1 MKDRPASDDRKV
13 ITRLA
18 RKDGRALEELYALF
32 GDAVYRYLLTF
43 VADRRIAEEVLQD
56 TFVAVWRGAGGYK
69 GRSSVKTWL
78 FGIARRRA
86 HDALRRRA
94 LPVVS
99 DDEVAETVDPDPDPA
114 ESTLA
119 SAHREEVAACVERL
133 SPAHREVLALT
144 FFHGLS
150 YAETAEVAGVPIG
163 TVKSRLANAR
173 RALKGLLKD
182 SGYER

>member
-1 MKDRPASDDRKV
+1 MKDGPAGDDRKLV
-13 ITRLA
+13 ARVA
-18 RKDGRALEELYALF
+18 RKDGRALEELYARF

-56 TFVAVWRGAGGYK
+56 TFVAAWRGASNYK

-86 HDALRRRA
+86 HEALRRRA

-99 DDEVAETVDPDPDPA
+99 DDELVEPADPELDPA
-114 ESTLA
+114 DSLLA
-119 SAHREEVAACVERL
+119 SARREEIAARVERL
-133 SPAHREVLALT
+133 SPAHREVLTLT